1 MQFLAYWELNENMSD
16 ADRLQVAQKLTGS
29 GLFPPKGVNIVRW
42 DATPDLWGTLVLETD
57 SEADVFHALALW
69 RAAGAGFFKMTKTAP
84 TLPVQEVIPIVG
96 EIHQAVGNA

>member
-42 DATPDLWGTLVLETD
+42 DATPDLWGTLVLEAD
-57 SEADVFHALALW
+57 SEADVFRAIALW
-69 RAAGAGFFKMTKTAP
+69 RAAGAGFFKVTKTAP
-84 TLPVQEVIPIVG
+84 TLPVQEVIPIAA
-96 EIHQAVGNA
+96 EIHQALGNA